1 LALVRPVGEADF
13 RFEAAVRLV
22 LFEIWYT
29 VGESARERELEP
41 ILAGTWTGSVLERMK
56 AHHRERME
64 EQRTFAESQDPE
76 RVRERRDEKRRLRQE
91 KHAERLAAI
100 IGENSE
106 VTSAGFV
113 FFLVGLEEKLEE
125 MTGHSIILT
134 EHPDAFEEDGPF
146 STVQALVQFIGSRT
160 VAGS

>member
-1 LALVRPVGEADF
+1 MSFSQQIEEAVIESL
-13 RFEAAVRLV
+13 RAAFETMDSSAP
-22 LFEIWYT
+22 EINPHT
-29 VGESARERELEP
+29 
-41 ILAGTWTGSVLERMK
+41 
-56 AHHRERME
+56 
-64 EQRTFAESQDPE
+64 
-76 RVRERRDEKRRLRQE
+76 
-91 KHAERLAAI
+91 AI

-113 FFLVGLEEKLEE
+113 IFLVGLEEKLEE
-125 MTGHSIILT
+125 ITGQTIVLT